1 MHTSCQTHPPH
12 THSVSFQSLPQQPT
26 RGRTKDTFMNSL
38 PRSTP
43 ITPAW
48 ATGARRQAMRK
59 EEQTTHRLALLLPF
73 VLAAAA
79 AMIDLV
85 LLLLLLLPVWCS
97 SVGGR
102 VQ

>member
-1 MHTSCQTHPPH
+1 MSAHVLGRVHPPH
-12 THSVSFQSLPQQPT
+12 TRPARPAPLPPPFSPQQT
-26 RGRTKDTFMNSL
+26 QTHARTKDTFMNSL

-48 ATGARRQAMRK
+48 ATGAKRQAMRK

-79 AMIDLV
+79 AMVD
-85 LLLLLLLPVWCS
+85 LLLLLPV
-97 SVGGR
+97 
-102 VQ
+102 